1 MSSLPA
7 ETLTAATVCRVCDD
21 DERGAG
27 LCATCK
33 ADRDNLHKLADRL
46 ADNIRT
52 HALRVA
58 GAHYEPDADVM
69 TARRELRAALLEAAV
84 HLGVTL

>member
-1 MSSLPA
+1 MSALPL
-7 ETLTAATVCRVCDD
+7 ETITAADLCRLCDD
-21 DERGAG
+21 DEHGAG
-27 LCATCK
+27 LCGRCL
-33 ADRDNLHKLADRL
+33 ADRDNLHALADRL
-46 ADNIRT
+46 ADAVRT

>member
-1 MSSLPA
+1 MSALPSEA
-7 ETLTAATVCRVCDD
+7 LTAAAVCRVCDD
-21 DERGAG
+21 EHGAG
-27 LCATCK
+27 LCGRCI
-33 ADRDNLHKLADRL
+33 ADRDNLHKLADQL
-46 ADNIRT
+46 AENIRT

-69 TARRELRAALLEAAV
+69 TAKRELRAALLEAAT

>member
-1 MSSLPA
+1 MSALPL
-7 ETLTAATVCRVCDD
+7 ETITAAAVCRVCDD
-21 DERGAG
+21 EHGAG
-27 LCATCK
+27 LCGRCL

-69 TARRELRAALLEAAV
+69 TARRELRAVLMQAATA
-84 HLGVTL
+84 LGVTL

>member
-1 MSSLPA
+1 MSALPI

-21 DERGAG
+21 EHGAG
-27 LCATCK
+27 LCARCI
-33 ADRDNLHKLADRL
+33 ADRDNLHALADRL
-46 ADNIRT
+46 ADAVRT

-69 TARRELRAALLEAAV
+69 TERRELRAVLLQTATV
-84 HLGVTL
+84 LGVTL

>member
-1 MSSLPA
+1 MSALPA
-7 ETLTAATVCRVCDD
+7 EALTAAAVCRVCEDD
-21 DERGAG
+21 NRGLL
-27 LCATCK
+27 LCGRCV

-46 ADNIRT
+46 ADNVRT

-69 TARRELRAALLEAAV
+69 TARRELRAALLEAAT

>member
-1 MSSLPA
+1 MSALPL
-7 ETLTAATVCRVCDD
+7 ENITAATVCRVCDD
-21 DERGAG
+21 EHGAG
-27 LCATCK
+27 LCARCI
-33 ADRDNLHKLADRL
+33 ADRDNLHALADRL

-69 TARRELRAALLEAAV
+69 TARRELRAVLVQAATA
-84 HLGVTL
+84 LGVTL

>member
-1 MSSLPA
+1 MSALPL
-7 ETLTAATVCRVCDD
+7 ETITAADLCRVCDE
-21 DERGAG
+21 DEHGTG
-27 LCATCK
+27 LCARCK

-69 TARRELRAALLEAAV
+69 TARRELRAALLEVAV